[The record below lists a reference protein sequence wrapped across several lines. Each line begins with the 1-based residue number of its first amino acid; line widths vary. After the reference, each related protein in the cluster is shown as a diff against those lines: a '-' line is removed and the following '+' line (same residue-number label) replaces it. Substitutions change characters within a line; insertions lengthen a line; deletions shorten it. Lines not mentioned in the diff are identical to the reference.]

1 MSRGLGDVYKRQ
13 AIRNEWKELSARMGN
28 IRLLTQEEIETLQQ
42 QSAKLLKHEKALQQ
56 KNEEIQRKIRW
67 IEQLEQINLNRK
79 PRPPF
84 RMPKKY
90 KPKHK
95 PSQSG
100 YSRWKASKAAV
111 FFGLKKMNVPLI

>member
-1 MSRGLGDVYKRQ
+1 MERTLRPYGEYSPAYPG
-13 AIRNEWKELSARMGN
+13 RNRDITATIGQ
-28 IRLLTQEEIETLQQ
+28 TPETRKG
-42 QSAKLLKHEKALQQ
+42 SST

-67 IEQLEQINLNRK
+67 IEQLEQINQSKSEAQATLSDAQ
-79 PRPPF
+79 
-84 RMPKKY
+84 KY

-111 FFGLKKMNVPLI
+111 FLD